1 VAPDSR
7 QPPQPAATA
16 EPMPTSSAP
25 NRSVTEPDASVNGK
39 DGSTSARDPSSP
51 GRGPSAT
58 VAASRNPLR
67 EGLRLERMPEPCTMV
82 ICGATGD
89 LTERKLAPALYNL
102 MLGGFL
108 PPEFTVVGFAR
119 RDLETDQ
126 FRTHLRESIDEY
138 SRNRPAKASV
148 WDSFAKGI
156 EYHRGDLDDP
166 KAYTELR
173 KLLERIDRDRGTAG
187 NRLFYLA
194 VPPKLYPEIVE
205 RLGEAGLA
213 GRHRNDGG
221 KQGWVRVIVE
231 KPFGYDLASA
241 KGLNR
246 ELREVFDEDQ
256 IYRIDHY
263 LGKETVQNLAVFRFG
278 NGIFEPIWNR
288 RYIDSVQIT
297 VAETV
302 GVEGRGEFYDQTGAL
317 RDIVQNHALQLLAT
331 FAMDP
336 PVEFK
341 AQDLRDEKV
350 KVLRAV
356 KPIPLGEVSNLTVR
370 GQYVSGW
377 VEGAKV
383 HSYRDEPDVAPDSE
397 TATYVAVK
405 LAIDSWRWAG
415 VPFYIRTGKALATRV
430 TEIAVQFKRAPLA
443 LFARAGNPIIEP
455 NVLAMR
461 IQPDEGILLRFGA
474 KVPGQGLQIRTV
486 NMDFRY
492 GSSFAVDS
500 PDAYET
506 LLLDAMIGDPSL
518 FTRDDEVERA
528 WEILDNILQAW
539 AAGDGGPLHFYSA
552 GTWGPPAADEL
563 MQQDGREWR
572 RP

>member
-1 VAPDSR
+1 M
-7 QPPQPAATA
+7 PPATPTITPVVP
-16 EPMPTSSAP
+16 EPVSS
-25 NRSVTEPDASVNGK
+25 EG
-39 DGSTSARDPSSP
+39 DGARHL
-51 GRGPSAT
+51 A
-58 VAASRNPLR
+58 NPLR
-67 EGLRLERMPEPCTMV
+67 EGLRLERIPEPCTMV

-89 LTERKLAPALYNL
+89 LTGRKLGPALYNL

-119 RDLETDQ
+119 RPMSDEAFREILRQGIDQ
-126 FRTHLRESIDEY
+126 F
-138 SRNRPAKASV
+138 SRNKPVKRSV
-148 WDSFAKGI
+148 WDSFSKGI
-156 EYHRGDLDDP
+156 EYHAGEFHEPAAYVELAKKLD
-166 KAYTELR
+166 
-173 KLLERIDRDRGTAG
+173 RIDRDRGTAG

-194 VPPKLYPEIVE
+194 VPPVLYPEIVKQLE
-205 RLGEAGLA
+205 AAGLA
-213 GRHRNDGG
+213 ATGEERSDG
-221 KQGWVRVIVE
+221 KRGWVRVIVE
-231 KPFGYDLASA
+231 KPFGSDITSA
-241 KGLNR
+241 RKLNR
-246 ELREVFDEDQ
+246 ELGLALKEDQ

-278 NGIFEPIWNR
+278 NGLFEPIWNR

-317 RDIVQNHALQLLAT
+317 RDIVQNHALQLMAM
-331 FAMDP
+331 FALEP

-341 AQDLRDEKV
+341 ASDLRDEKL

-356 KPIPLGEVSNLTVR
+356 KPMSASDVADNAIR

-377 VEGAKV
+377 VEGAKM
-383 HSYRDEPDVAPDSE
+383 HAYRDEPEVNPESQTETFVAL
-397 TATYVAVK
+397 K

-415 VPFYIRTGKALATRV
+415 VPFFLRTGKALPTRV
-430 TEIAVQFKRAPLA
+430 TEIAVQFRRAPLA
-443 LFARAGNPIIEP
+443 LFARSGTPQIDP
-455 NVLAMR
+455 NILAIR

-474 KVPGQGLQIRTV
+474 KVPGQGLQIRSV

-506 LLLDAMIGDPSL
+506 LLLDAMIGDASL
-518 FTRDDEVERA
+518 FTRGDEVERA
-528 WEILDNILQAW
+528 WEILDPLLRAW
-539 AAGDGGPLHFYSA
+539 GQDRGGPLHFYGA

-563 MQQDGREWR
+563 LERDGREWR
-572 RP
+572 RL